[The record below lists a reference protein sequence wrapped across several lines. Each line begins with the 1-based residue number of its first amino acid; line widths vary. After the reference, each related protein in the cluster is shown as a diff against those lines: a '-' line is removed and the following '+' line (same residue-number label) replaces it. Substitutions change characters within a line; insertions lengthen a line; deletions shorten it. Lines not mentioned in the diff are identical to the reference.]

1 MARTRTQHYRLLA
14 ICTIAVLLAV
24 LANSA
29 AGAPT
34 AETLLRNASAA
45 ASGVTGTAA
54 TP

>member
-14 ICTIAVLLAV
+14 ICAVAVLLAL

-29 AGAPT
+29 ASAPAT
-34 AETLLRNASAA
+34 AALPLKATDA
-45 ASGVTGTAA
+45 AA